1 MPRVQDALV
10 SERDDQD
17 LEQLYREDGG
27 RLWRA
32 ILAYSGDREVANDAV
47 AEAYAQALRRGSAIS
62 RPQAWIWRAAF
73 RIAAGEMANRSRFLH
88 VPPSAESGHEGDPF
102 EDPSGALMN
111 ALRKLS
117 PKQRG
122 ALILYHYAGYH
133 VLEVAR
139 ILGSTSGAVR
149 VHLSAGRRRL
159 RELLGDLDG

>member
-1 MPRVQDALV
+1 MSRVQDALV
-10 SERDDQD
+10 RERHDQG

-47 AEAYAQALRRGSAIS
+47 AEAFAQALRRGDAIH
-62 RPQAWIWRAAF
+62 RPQAWVWRAAF
-73 RIAAGEMANRSRFLH
+73 RIAAGEMANRARFIRAH
-88 VPPSAESGHEGDPF
+88 QNSPPAVHAEPL
-102 EDPSGALMN
+102 EDPSGILMT

-122 ALILYHYAGYH
+122 ALILYHYAGYP
-133 VLEVAR
+133 VLDVAR

-149 VHLSAGRRRL
+149 VHLSKGRRRL
-159 RELLGDLDG
+159 RELLGEDRE

>member
-1 MPRVQDALV
+1 MARVQDAV
-10 SERDDQD
+10 VRERDDQN
-17 LEQLYREDGG
+17 LERLYREDGA

-47 AEAYAQALRRGSAIS
+47 AEAFAQALRRGEALQ

-73 RIAAGEMANRSRFLH
+73 KIAAGEMANRARFH
-88 VPPSAESGHEGDPF
+88 HAEPAGVARSVNDPS

-133 VLEVAR
+133 VLEVAQ

-149 VHLSAGRRRL
+149 VHLSTGRRRL